1 VVFTCGDLEDGE
13 GAVHMLEGSR
23 EVAAGVVVKGE
34 VGIAIGCLRVVTA

>member
-1 VVFTCGDLEDGE
+1 VVFTCRDLEDGE
-13 GAVHMLEGSR
+13 GTVHMLEGSR